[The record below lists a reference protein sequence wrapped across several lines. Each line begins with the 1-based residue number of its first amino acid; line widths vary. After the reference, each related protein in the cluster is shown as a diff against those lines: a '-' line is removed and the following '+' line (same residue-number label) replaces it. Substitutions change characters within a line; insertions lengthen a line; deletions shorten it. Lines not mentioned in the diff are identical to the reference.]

1 MSAVQ
6 SFSTMQSAAMT
17 AMQAA
22 VSHSIT
28 SNDAAAAARIS
39 AASSNEGIFCI
50 RVIYCHLYTNC

>member
-39 AASSNEGIFCI
+39 AASSNEGIF
-50 RVIYCHLYTNC
+50 VLE